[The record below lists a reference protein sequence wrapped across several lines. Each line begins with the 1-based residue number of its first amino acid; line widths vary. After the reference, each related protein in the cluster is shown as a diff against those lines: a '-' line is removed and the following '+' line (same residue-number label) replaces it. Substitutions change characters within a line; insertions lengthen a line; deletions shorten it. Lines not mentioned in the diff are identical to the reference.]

1 MSWPV
6 GQSAILECI
15 MGHNIKCNS
24 TYVPGEALNCMYCIQ
39 IFIS

>member
-6 GQSAILECI
+6 GQFAWMECI
-15 MGHNIKCNS
+15 MGHNMKFNS
-24 TYVPGEALNCMYCIQ
+24 TYIPDEALNCMYHIQ